1 VGVVT
6 RPAGS
11 PNGLVEIVVGLSC
24 YGVYL
29 AVRHRVWNDRGRGR
43 ARANAMRV
51 AAFERRAG
59 IAVEPIVQRM
69 ALRVPGI
76 SSFLNASYA
85 AGNVAL
91 SVGWLLLLFGRRDP
105 DFRRERAAAV
115 VAFAGALP
123 VFVLAPTA
131 PPRSLEGFV
140 DTFGGPGRGLD
151 DPRLVRFYNPIA
163 AMPSHHLAFATVTG
177 LGLAA
182 RRRSWPGRAVWT
194 AYPAAVAVVVVAT
207 ANHFVVDVLAGAAL
221 GLFARRITRRTI
233 R

>member
-1 VGVVT
+1 MT
-6 RPAGS
+6 RSARS
-11 PNGLVEIVVGLSC
+11 PNGVIEVLVGLSC
-24 YGVYL
+24 YAAYL
-29 AVRHRVWNDRGRGR
+29 AVRRHVWNDRGRER
-43 ARANAMRV
+43 ARTNAARV
-51 AAFERRAG
+51 LEFERRVGVA
-59 IAVEPIVQRM
+59 IEPPVQQA

-76 SSFLNASYA
+76 TAFLNGSYA

-91 SVGWLLLLFGRRDP
+91 SVGWLMLLFGRRDP
-105 DFRRERAAAV
+105 AFARERSAAV

-123 VFVLAPTA
+123 VFALLPTA
-131 PPRSLEGFV
+131 PPRVLDGFV

-163 AMPSHHLAFATVTG
+163 ALPSHHLAFATVTG

-182 RRRSWPGRAVWT
+182 RRRSKVGRLSWR

-221 GLFARRITRRTI
+221 GLLARRITR
-233 R
+233 

>member
-1 VGVVT
+1 M
-6 RPAGS
+6 RRAASS
-11 PNGLVEIVVGLSC
+11 PNGVVEVVVGLSC
-24 YGVYL
+24 YAAYL
-29 AVRHRVWNDRGRGR
+29 AVRHDVWNERGR
-43 ARANAMRV
+43 ARARSNAARV
-51 AAFERRAG
+51 AEFERRVG
-59 IAVEPIVQRM
+59 IDVEPRVQHL

-76 SSFLNASYA
+76 TSFLNASYA

-105 DFRRERAAAV
+105 AFARERAAAV

-123 VFVLAPTA
+123 VFALFSTA
-131 PPRSLEGFV
+131 PPRVLDGFV

-177 LGLAA
+177 MGLAA
-182 RRRSWPGRAVWT
+182 RRRSRLGRAWWRT
-194 AYPAAVAVVVVAT
+194 YPAAVAVVVVAT

-221 GLFARRITRRTI
+221 GAAARRLTR
-233 R
+233 